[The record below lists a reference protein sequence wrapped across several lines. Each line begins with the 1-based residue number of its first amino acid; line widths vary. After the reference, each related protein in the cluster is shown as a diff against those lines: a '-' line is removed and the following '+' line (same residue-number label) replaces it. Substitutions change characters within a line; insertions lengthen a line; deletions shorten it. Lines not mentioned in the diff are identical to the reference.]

1 MSFRALAQTDEDFES
16 WVKKYQDAQNPNLQ
30 PMEYDPEKEYQSGT
44 VVSFQDDSTGETLTR
59 EYTATK
65 KINKG
70 QAPNLSEAAWK
81 KTHSDDYEVEKNF
94 FLLTVRAMSCY

>member
-30 PMEYDPEKEYQSGT
+30 PMEYDLKEYQSGT
-44 VVSFQDDSTGETLTR
+44 VISFQDDSTGETLTR

-65 KINKG
+65 I
-70 QAPNLSEAAWK
+70 
-81 KTHSDDYEVEKNF
+81 
-94 FLLTVRAMSCY
+94 